1 MATTLKI
8 QSYVESNIRERGE
21 LTAGALAGS
30 TSVSVRSTQGYEAGH
45 TIYVGALSREG
56 CERVVIASAS
66 DPTVLTLLTLNHSQ
80 FEPVTSVVGDL
91 IHIYRA
97 ANIDG
102 SVPADDFFT
111 VLATRNIDPDQLSS
125 YYTDA
130 GGSSAFWYRSTY
142 YNAATNDETAL
153 SNSEPDRGDDFGH
166 YATIAAIRSEAGFGQ
181 AHNLS
186 DLDVDQQRRAA
197 ETEIN
202 TALAGAY
209 TVPFKPVPDAVR
221 VLTEKLAAA
230 MLLTNAYGDVNPY
243 AQRLKDARAAIQT
256 FAISASAIT
265 DEDGTSLTTN
275 EGVSSDFGDEPRMFT
290 VRQRW
295 QRWLR
300 SSSPSRALRSS
311 RLASASSA
319 HRSSI
324 CPTP

>member
-8 QSYVESNIRERGE
+8 QSFVESNIRERGE
-21 LTAGALAGS
+21 LAAAAPAGA
-30 TSVSVRSTQGYEAGH
+30 TSLTVRSTEGFLPGH

-56 CERVVIASAS
+56 CERVVIANAT
-66 DPTVLTLLTLNHSQ
+66 DPTVLTLLTPLTLNHSQ

-125 YYTDA
+125 FYTDA

-142 YNAATNDETAL
+142 YNATTNDETAL
-153 SNSEPDRGDDFGH
+153 SNSEPVRGDDFGH
-166 YATIAAIRSEAGFGQ
+166 YATIAAIRSEAGFSG
-181 AHNLS
+181 ATNLS

-202 TALAGAY
+202 STLSLAY
-209 TVPFKPVPDAVR
+209 TVPFKPVPDAIR

-243 AQRLKDARAAIQT
+243 ALRLKDARAAVT
-256 FAISASAIT
+256 AHASSGASIV
-265 DEDGTSLTTN
+265 DEDGNSLNTN
-275 EGVSSDFGDEPRMFT
+275 EGVSSNFGDEPNMFT
-290 VRQRW
+290 VKQRW
-295 QRWLR
+295 
-300 SSSPSRALRSS
+300 
-311 RLASASSA
+311 
-319 HRSSI
+319 
-324 CPTP
+324 

>member
-8 QSYVESNIRERGE
+8 QSFVESNIRERGE
-21 LTAGALAGS
+21 LAAAAPVGA
-30 TSVSVRSTQGYEAGH
+30 TSLTVRSTEGFLPGH

-56 CERVVIASAS
+56 CERVVIANAT
-66 DPTVLTLLTLNHSQ
+66 DPTVLTLLTPLTLNHSQ

-142 YNAATNDETAL
+142 YNATTNDETAL
-153 SNSEPDRGDDFGH
+153 SNSDPVRGDDFGH

-186 DLDVDQQRRAA
+186 DLGQLVLILGLVTTAA
-197 ETEIN
+197 GTFA
-202 TALAGAY
+202 ALG
-209 TVPFKPVPDAVR
+209 KQG
-221 VLTEKLAAA
+221 EKLD
-230 MLLTNAYGDVNPY
+230 TV
-243 AQRLKDARAAIQT
+243 
-256 FAISASAIT
+256 
-265 DEDGTSLTTN
+265 
-275 EGVSSDFGDEPRMFT
+275 
-290 VRQRW
+290 VRQTNG
-295 QRWLR
+295 QLHSKEQKIAELQAALDEAHKQMPPT
-300 SSSPSRALRSS
+300 SSGRH
-311 RLASASSA
+311 SAEA
-319 HRSSI
+319 
-324 CPTP
+324 

>member
-8 QSYVESNIRERGE
+8 QSFVESNIRERGE
-21 LTAGALAGS
+21 LAAAAPAGA
-30 TSVSVRSTQGYEAGH
+30 TSITLRSTEGFEAGH

-56 CERVVIASAS
+56 CERVVIASAA
-66 DPTVLTLLTLNHSQ
+66 DPTVLTLLTPLTLNHSQ

-142 YNAATNDETAL
+142 YNATTNDETAL
-153 SNSEPDRGDDFGH
+153 SNSEPVRGDDFGH

-202 TALAGAY
+202 AALAGAY

-256 FAISASAIT
+256 FATSASAIT
-265 DEDGTSLTTN
+265 DEEGTSLTTN

-295 QRWLR
+295 
-300 SSSPSRALRSS
+300 
-311 RLASASSA
+311 
-319 HRSSI
+319 
-324 CPTP
+324 

>member
-8 QSYVESNIRERGE
+8 QSFVESNIRERSE
-21 LTAGALAGS
+21 LTAGAPTGS
-30 TSVSVRSTQGYEAGH
+30 TSISVRSTQGFEDGH

-56 CERVVIASAS
+56 CERAVIASAS
-66 DPTVLTLLTLNHSQ
+66 DPTVLTLLTPLTLNHSQ

-153 SNSEPDRGDDFGH
+153 SNSEPVRGDDFGH
-166 YATIAAIRSEAGFGQ
+166 YATIAAIRSEAGFSN
-181 AHNLS
+181 ATNLS

-202 TALAGAY
+202 STLALAY

-221 VLTEKLAAA
+221 VLSEKLAAA

-243 AQRLKDARAAIQT
+243 AQRLKDARAAV
-256 FAISASAIT
+256 SAYASSGTSIV
-265 DEDGTSLTTN
+265 DEDGNNLNTN
-275 EGVSSDFGDEPRMFT
+275 EGVSSYFGDEPNVFT
-290 VRQRW
+290 VKQRW
-295 QRWLR
+295 
-300 SSSPSRALRSS
+300 
-311 RLASASSA
+311 
-319 HRSSI
+319 
-324 CPTP
+324 

>member
-8 QSYVESNIRERGE
+8 QSFVESNIRERGE
-21 LTAGALAGS
+21 LAATALAGA
-30 TSVSVRSTQGYEAGH
+30 TSISVRSAEGFEVGH

-56 CERVVIASAS
+56 CERVVVASAT
-66 DPTVLTLLTLNHSQ
+66 DPTVLSLLTPLTLNQPQ

-130 GGSSAFWYRSTY
+130 GGSSAFWDRSTY
-142 YNAATNDETAL
+142 YNATTNDETAL
-153 SNSEPDRGDDFGH
+153 SNSEPVRGDDFGH

-221 VLTEKLAAA
+221 VLTVKLAAA
-230 MLLTNAYGDVNPY
+230 MLLTNAYGDGNPY
-243 AQRLKDARAAIQT
+243 GQRLKDARAATQT
-256 FAISASAIT
+256 FATSASAIT

-295 QRWLR
+295 
-300 SSSPSRALRSS
+300 
-311 RLASASSA
+311 
-319 HRSSI
+319 
-324 CPTP
+324 